1 MTSNE
6 VVSKLITMDIAKKNA
21 NEIVARAHGARKGN
35 LALKAK
41 VVEESDDG
49 RDDDAIESGPE
60 DVNYDY
66 HEHMALSSKN
76 FWGNKGREFKLR
88 KTQVSEVQVVKE

>member
-6 VVSKLITMDIAKKNA
+6 VAIITMDIAKKNA

-49 RDDDAIESGPE
+49 KDDDDDAIESGPE

>member
-1 MTSNE
+1 
-6 VVSKLITMDIAKKNA
+6 
-21 NEIVARAHGARKGN
+21 
-35 LALKAK
+35 LKAK

-49 RDDDAIESGPE
+49 KDDDDDAIESGPE

-66 HEHMALSSKN
+66 HEHMALASKN

-88 KTQVSEVQVVKE
+88 KTQVSEVQVVNE